1 AEVAFLERVANE
13 FAVSVESFLAKQ
25 DAIRER
31 DRLRMLFDITD
42 ALASKL
48 DRDELFS
55 AISNQLSKLI
65 RHDYALLT
73 LRNEAG
79 ALDLYA
85 LNSTGPEL
93 VDALKESFDPAGM
106 PAEEVLATGKPVVA
120 HYADIGRY
128 PNPNFRRFVELG
140 FKSICSVPLIARDR
154 IIGTLALNRL

>member
-1 AEVAFLERVANE
+1 PEFARRVRDLGMRTLALVPLTTGDNRLGAFGFSSKTLFNPSPAEVAFLERVANE

-42 ALASKL
+42 ALSSKL

-85 LNSTGPEL
+85 
-93 VDALKESFDPAGM
+93 
-106 PAEEVLATGKPVVA
+106 
-120 HYADIGRY
+120 
-128 PNPNFRRFVELG
+128 
-140 FKSICSVPLIARDR
+140 
-154 IIGTLALNRL
+154 